1 MGISPYKA
9 VNGYTIVYDHWVIKI
24 ITRDKLDV
32 MEWVVYL
39 PKTLIQFILEQ
50 DLPSPLKASV
60 VTVNEEVGCEIDA
73 ICFSPDE
80 KTGFLTLKNLYYIT
94 M

>member
-9 VNGYTIVYDHWVIKI
+9 VNGYTIVYDHWAIKI

-60 VTVNEEVGCEIDA
+60 VTVNEEVGC
-73 ICFSPDE
+73 DE

>member
-1 MGISPYKA
+1 MGKSD
-9 VNGYTIVYDHWVIKI
+9 V
-24 ITRDKLDV
+24 RD
-32 MEWVVYL
+32 WVVYL
-39 PKTLIQFILEQ
+39 PKWLIQFILEQ

-60 VTVNEEVGCEIDA
+60 LSDNEEVGCVIDA

-94 M
+94 K